1 MVSAVHRHR
10 LLGGV
15 TRSRLLMVLDQSARP
30 LAIRELADALGLHPN
45 TVREHLDQLID
56 AGLVASTT
64 ERSAGRGRPR
74 FCYSVVADADAD
86 ADANEPAS
94 HAYRGL
100 ASALAEQLAQV
111 PDAGSASVDAGER
124 WGRTLVGDPTTTP
137 DETEAIGRLVG
148 LLDDVGFAPDSP
160 VHPGDPIR
168 LRHCPFGSLARERTD
183 IVCGVHLG
191 LMRGVLDA
199 IGAPLDAVALEPFVA
214 PDLCLA
220 HLGARGD
227 G

>member
-1 MVSAVHRHR
+1 MTSAVHRHR

-30 LAIRELADALGLHPN
+30 LGIRELADALGLHPN

-56 AGLVASTT
+56 ADLVASTT

-74 FCYSVVADADAD
+74 FCYFVLADAD
-86 ADANEPAS
+86 EPAPR
-94 HAYRGL
+94 AYRGL

-111 PDAGSASVDAGER
+111 PDAGAASLDAGER
-124 WGRTLVGDPTTTP
+124 WGRAMVEDPTTSP
-137 DETEAIGRLVG
+137 SETEAVERLVG
-148 LLDDVGFAPDSP
+148 LLDDLGFEPDRP
-160 VHPGDPIR
+160 VLSGDPIQ
-168 LRHCPFGSLARERTD
+168 LRHCPFGSLARERGD

-191 LMRGVLDA
+191 LMRGILDA
-199 IGAPLDAVALEPFVA
+199 LGAPLDAVALDPFVA

-220 HLGARGD
+220 HFGARID